1 MLSSCRGKLK
11 SKTAGLK
18 YTRLL
23 IKSGE
28 LPGTKPIYY
37 LLSKLIFLL
46 FLLEYSFYNAMLVS
60 GIQYSESDIHI
71 HISTLLRF
79 FIAEDRVAF
88 PVLSS
93 GLSILHIVVYIC
105 QPRSP
110 HLSLPSLS

>member
-11 SKTAGLK
+11 PKTAGLK

-23 IKSGE
+23 ITSGE
-28 LPGTKPIYY
+28 LTGTKPIYY
-37 LLSKLIFLL
+37 LLSKLSSLL
-46 FLLEYSFYNAMLVS
+46 FLLEYSFYNAVLVS

-71 HISTLLRF
+71 RISTLRF
-79 FIAEDRVAF
+79 FIAEDRVPF
-88 PVLSS
+88 PVLYS

-105 QPRSP
+105 QPQCP